1 MFTKLFEDMRKFRLA
16 FLFSILSSLSFN
28 SYGKIESEVP
38 ANDDLVDNSII
49 ISRIN
54 NNDIEV
60 SVPSVI
66 FSFNEVEIK
75 LKFINPNHTRLL
87 FNKNKINFI
96 INGEDKQLYFKDGEV
111 TFKKKFDQDK
121 VLSIYTEGFSY
132 YNQLTVFSLWAIIA
146 PIAVIIGLIIFL
158 MVRKR

>member
-1 MFTKLFEDMRKFRLA
+1 MRKFRLA